1 MSSLYKLNGILKIV
15 WLWAICYIG
24 NEKGTGAEMYP
35 TILSGSAPVSYWPV
49 FSSIPSN
56 SPRSH
61 CERQPSVV
69 SFSSRKVV
77 VKNVH
82 ATIAKGSMGYDQ
94 FTVPDTVAVEP
105 TFVTFLQPSQT
116 YVHGLSCH
124 SLKFLWRTVNSR
136 SPTIPFGIVAYTFSD
151 NLSRNSCIKWWIN
164 VRAFCDYP
172 EGVKYCTG
180 IYMLSLH

>member
-1 MSSLYKLNGILKIV
+1 
-15 WLWAICYIG
+15 
-24 NEKGTGAEMYP
+24 MYP

-105 TFVTFLQPSQT
+105 TFVTFLQPS
-116 YVHGLSCH
+116 
-124 SLKFLWRTVNSR
+124 
-136 SPTIPFGIVAYTFSD
+136 
-151 NLSRNSCIKWWIN
+151 
-164 VRAFCDYP
+164 
-172 EGVKYCTG
+172 
-180 IYMLSLH
+180 